1 MGKSH
6 DFPFNIMDVAELLH
20 LRIRRPHA
28 TGYYTDCP
36 ICGDKRGKMSLST
49 ELDSW
54 RCNYCGE
61 HGGMLSLYAR
71 VYHISNSEAYR
82 EICEALQN
90 GEFAP
95 DYYERT
101 SVKKPVDMPEQSML
115 ADVRTIHQTYTM
127 LLGML
132 TLSKKHREHLRSVR
146 GLTEQQIDELGYK
159 STPPFYLC
167 RKLAAQ
173 LLEKGCTLQGV
184 PGFYQKD
191 GRWTIKFC
199 TSTAGILIPSRGLD
213 GLIRGMQIR
222 LDVPFKK
229 DDSDKKRH
237 QIHLAVLH
245 WKADGRFLRLSCT
258 FCGRS
263 DGESCF
269 CYGRFFESGR
279 SALSDEPDFRRQRRS
294 QQYGRV

>member
-101 SVKKPVDMPEQSML
+101 
-115 ADVRTIHQTYTM
+115 
-127 LLGML
+127 
-132 TLSKKHREHLRSVR
+132 
-146 GLTEQQIDELGYK
+146 
-159 STPPFYLC
+159 
-167 RKLAAQ
+167 
-173 LLEKGCTLQGV
+173 
-184 PGFYQKD
+184 
-191 GRWTIKFC
+191 
-199 TSTAGILIPSRGLD
+199 
-213 GLIRGMQIR
+213 
-222 LDVPFKK
+222 
-229 DDSDKKRH
+229 
-237 QIHLAVLH
+237 
-245 WKADGRFLRLSCT
+245 
-258 FCGRS
+258 
-263 DGESCF
+263 
-269 CYGRFFESGR
+269 
-279 SALSDEPDFRRQRRS
+279 
-294 QQYGRV
+294 

>member
-1 MGKSH
+1 
-6 DFPFNIMDVAELLH
+6 
-20 LRIRRPHA
+20 
-28 TGYYTDCP
+28 
-36 ICGDKRGKMSLST
+36 MSLST

-132 TLSKKHREHLRSVR
+132 TLSK
-146 GLTEQQIDELGYK
+146 
-159 STPPFYLC
+159 ST
-167 RKLAAQ
+167 
-173 LLEKGCTLQGV
+173 GS
-184 PGFYQKD
+184 
-191 GRWTIKFC
+191 I
-199 TSTAGILIPSRGLD
+199 
-213 GLIRGMQIR
+213 
-222 LDVPFKK
+222 
-229 DDSDKKRH
+229 
-237 QIHLAVLH
+237 
-245 WKADGRFLRLSCT
+245 
-258 FCGRS
+258 
-263 DGESCF
+263 
-269 CYGRFFESGR
+269 
-279 SALSDEPDFRRQRRS
+279 
-294 QQYGRV
+294 